1 MKKYDPRATA
11 EKQFDIA
18 EQLEN
23 HTPAPH
29 IQLIIL
35 LGIGNAIL
43 SVADELRELRRRSW

>member
-11 EKQFDIA
+11 EKQLDVT
-18 EQLEN
+18 ELLHNQ
-23 HTPAPH
+23 TPAPH

>member
-23 HTPAPH
+23 HTPTPH
-29 IQLIIL
+29 IQITVL
-35 LGIGNAIL
+35 LGIGHAIL
-43 SVADELRELRRRSW
+43 AVADELQELRRRSW